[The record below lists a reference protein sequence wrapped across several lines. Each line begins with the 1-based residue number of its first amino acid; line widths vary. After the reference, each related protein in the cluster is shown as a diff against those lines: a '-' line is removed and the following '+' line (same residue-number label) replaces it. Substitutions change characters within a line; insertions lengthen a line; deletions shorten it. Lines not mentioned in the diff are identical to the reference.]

1 MRISDWSSD
10 VCSSDLRNFW
20 LEACRTPPESNM
32 DFRLTPDQEELRS
45 AARDFA
51 RAELPA
57 IAAELERENK
67 PPSHELVRRYAEM
80 GFLGINIPAELGGL
94 GLGNLE
100 ALTVLEEFA
109 KISSAVAFPI
119 FESSVGPVRAIRIGR
134 RSVREG

>member
-10 VCSSDLRNFW
+10 VCSSDL
-20 LEACRTPPESNM
+20 TPPESNM

-100 ALTVLEEFA
+100 ALIVLEEFA

-119 FESSVGPVRAIRIGR
+119 DRKSVV
-134 RSVREG
+134 